1 MGRGRKFRVAATV
14 AFVFATVAVT
24 VPTSAAPVVQK
35 DKQAPILYTQNA
47 TGGTLV
53 ADPARPGEFELT
65 LTGTAANTTWFTDTP
80 ARRAGLY
87 PTAAAIKM
95 ISFDGEKAPNAVL
108 NLLGGEKDQDT
119 LAITLREPSYDE
131 EQGTLRFRVKPLG
144 TVRRTGLRAYA
155 NDLDSALPESFGPS
169 ALFIDDVKVDPN
181 PIVES
186 CFMSIRFVKTSI
198 PIYFLGAQDLI
209 PNGGHWKGIPEP
221 GLLENH
227 KFNAVGE
234 FGTDN
239 IICRGGFLFG
249 LSPQPGPGETFFV
262 HMNNPYLS
270 ASDWG
275 CPTVPGTWI
284 CHIDGNSH
292 GQPLRVTATME

>member
-1 MGRGRKFRVAATV
+1 MGRGRVFRAAT
-14 AFVFATVAVT
+14 TVALGI
-24 VPTSAAPVVQK
+24 SAVAIAPMAEAPAVQK

-53 ADPARPGEFELT
+53 ADPARQGEFELT
-65 LTGTAANTTWFTDTP
+65 LTGAAATTTWFTDAP
-80 ARRAGLY
+80 ARRAGVY

-95 ISFDGEKAPNAVL
+95 IRFDADKAPNAVI
-108 NLLGGEKDQDT
+108 NVLGADTSQDT
-119 LAITLREPSYDE
+119 LAVTLREPTYDE

-144 TVRRTGLRAYA
+144 TVRRTGLRAYS
-155 NDLDSALPESFGPS
+155 NDLDRSLPETFGPV

-186 CFMSIRFVKTSI
+186 CFMHIEFIKTSI
-198 PIYFLGAQDLI
+198 PIYFIGAQDLI
-209 PNGGHWKGIPEP
+209 PNGGHWKGIPKP

-239 IICRGGFLFG
+239 IICRGGFTFG
-249 LSPQPGPGETFFV
+249 LSPNPGPGETFFV
-262 HMNNPYLS
+262 HMNNPYLR

-284 CHIDGNSH
+284 CHIDGNAH
-292 GQPLRVTATME
+292 GQPLRVTAKME